1 MKTNLQTLALAALKA
16 AMSDYYP
23 LQPEIWQGLQAICHL
38 RSLDQGQILYP
49 VGAAPTGFA
58 FVYQGLLRNYT
69 TDEKGHEYNKMF
81 FDEGTFPGSMAA
93 LLRETPSLFTVE
105 ALEPS
110 LVLEIE
116 FKPFRKLLHEHHD
129 LALFQVHYLEKNWL
143 LAKEPREVALVQ
155 QSARLRY
162 EKFIEDYPALARR
175 LPQYLIASHL
185 GITPTQLSRIKKNL
199 LNQPM

>member
-1 MKTNLQTLALAALKA
+1 
-16 AMSDYYP
+16 
-23 LQPEIWQGLQAICHL
+23 
-38 RSLDQGQILYP
+38 
-49 VGAAPTGFA
+49 
-58 FVYQGLLRNYT
+58 
-69 TDEKGHEYNKMF
+69 MF